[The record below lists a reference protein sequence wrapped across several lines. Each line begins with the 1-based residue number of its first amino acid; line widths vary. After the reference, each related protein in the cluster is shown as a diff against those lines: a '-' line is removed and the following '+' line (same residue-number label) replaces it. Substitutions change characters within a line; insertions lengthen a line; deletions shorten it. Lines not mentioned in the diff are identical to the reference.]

1 MRAGFFLAFDPFGP
15 RSAIQLPGSR
25 GYYLWRLRGAEV
37 INPLK
42 EGAQRAQHMTEQHE
56 TVLATGLQRAQVL
69 EAIRQAFRI
78 RLGPVVDG
86 SVLTNGTAGSSD
98 TESLHLQW
106 VNIGDG
112 EVIAL
117 QGLDKAHGHLWE
129 FCAAELPHDRVAI
142 TRRTIHRGTSV
153 AVQMPACLLDALWD
167 GVLGQ
172 AKAWDAHNTPKAPTF
187 MTVAAAAL
195 ATGGLTAINDQ
206 SQALADARD
215 EVEYYRDLSRS
226 QARLLKEQKS
236 LAGGFNVV
244 SADQDEVPAAGPS
257 SQVDT
262 TSLKNLDQWATLNS
276 DRIVVLQRAI
286 SAAKRSPYEN
296 PPLVYE
302 CLELLAHEYRLTKLG
317 QIDRNVFRERC
328 IAMGLD
334 FGGSVDASRAGAAG
348 DEYFVRWGGRRLWLD
363 QHIGKSTARDPRF
376 ILRIYYTW
384 SEEDGKVI
392 VGWLPSHLS
401 NSKT

>member
-1 MRAGFFLAFDPFGP
+1 
-15 RSAIQLPGSR
+15 
-25 GYYLWRLRGAEV
+25 
-37 INPLK
+37 
-42 EGAQRAQHMTEQHE
+42 MTEQHE
-56 TVLATGLQRAQVL
+56 TILATGLHKSQVL
-69 EAIRQAFRI
+69 EAIREAFGVHVGAGFDPG
-78 RLGPVVDG
+78 LL
-86 SVLTNGTAGSSD
+86 SAGTVGTSD
-98 TESLHLQW
+98 TDALHLQW
-106 VNIGDG
+106 VHAGDG

-129 FCAAELPHDRVAI
+129 FCAAQLPDERYAI
-142 TRRTIHRGTSV
+142 SRRTTYRMLHSAEHPSSFLV
-153 AVQMPACLLDALWD
+153 DAIWEGVVERARLWD
-167 GVLGQ
+167 V
-172 AKAWDAHNTPKAPTF
+172 HTTPKAPTF
-187 MTVAAAAL
+187 ITVAAAAL
-195 ATGGLTAINDQ
+195 ASGGLTAINDQ

-244 SADQDEVPAAGPS
+244 SADQNEVPAAGPS

-276 DRIVVLQRAI
+276 DRIVVMPRAI

-302 CLELLAHEYRLTKLG
+302 CLDLLANEYRLTKLG
-317 QIDRNVFRERC
+317 EIDRNAFKDKC
-328 IAMGLD
+328 ISMGLD
-334 FGGSVDASRAGAAG
+334 LGRSVEPSRAGEAG
-348 DEYFVRWGGRRLWLD
+348 EEYFVRWCGRRLWLD

-384 SEEDGKVI
+384 SEADSKVI
-392 VGWLPSHLS
+392 VGWLPSHLT

>member
-1 MRAGFFLAFDPFGP
+1 M
-15 RSAIQLPGSR
+15 S
-25 GYYLWRLRGAEV
+25 
-37 INPLK
+37 K
-42 EGAQRAQHMTEQHE
+42 QHE
-56 TVLATGLQRAQVL
+56 TILATGLHKSQVL
-69 EAIRQAFRI
+69 EAIRQAFDI
-78 RLGPVVDG
+78 HVGAGFDPG
-86 SVLTNGTAGSSD
+86 MFSTGTTGYSD
-98 TESLHLQW
+98 TDAMFLQW
-106 VNIGDG
+106 VHAGDG

-129 FCAAELPHDRVAI
+129 FCAAELPDARYAI
-142 TRRTIHRGTSV
+142 SRRTTHWANPLPEQPVS
-153 AVQMPACLLDALWD
+153 CLGDAIWE
-167 GVLGQ
+167 GVVER
-172 AKAWDAHNTPKAPTF
+172 AKAWDVHATPKEPSFIA
-187 MTVAAAAL
+187 VAAAAL
-195 ATGGLTAINDQ
+195 ASGGLTAINDQ

-236 LAGGFNVV
+236 LAGGFNVL
-244 SADQDEVPAAGPS
+244 APDQDEVPAAGPS

-276 DRIVVLQRAI
+276 ERIVVMPRAI

-302 CLELLAHEYRLTKLG
+302 CLELLANEYRLTKLG
-317 QIDRNVFRERC
+317 EIDRHAFKDKC

-348 DEYFVRWGGRRLWLD
+348 EEYFVRWGGRRLWLD

-384 SEEDGKVI
+384 SEADSKVI
-392 VGWLPSHLS
+392 VGWLPSHLT